1 MAARWKSR
9 SCRGRWAISNPDP
22 ISPPS
27 DWTVLHFC
35 WKMAPCEKYHLKKG
49 FRGLKARLK
58 TVVQYWWYWRC
69 FSGYIKF
76 TCKRIFVNRTCTPS
90 WERLLCWSDG
100 EPCNLYSKRHHS
112 DLISSPGLGV
122 TQIQV
127 NQSLHGP
134 LLDPLFEI
142 VGNRERDLQHPGRIR
157 EGWGGHFCDVNISGH
172 CFLKEYCHL
181 FKNITVPHK
190 EKYCMIPFLFST

>member
-1 MAARWKSR
+1 M
-9 SCRGRWAISNPDP
+9 
-22 ISPPS
+22 
-27 DWTVLHFC
+27 
-35 WKMAPCEKYHLKKG
+35 
-49 FRGLKARLK
+49 
-58 TVVQYWWYWRC
+58 
-69 FSGYIKF
+69 
-76 TCKRIFVNRTCTPS
+76 
-90 WERLLCWSDG
+90 WESLLPWSDG

-122 TQIQV
+122 IQLQV
-127 NQSLHGP
+127 SQSLHGP

-142 VGNRERDLQHPGRIR
+142 FGSSERDLQHLGRIR

-190 EKYCMIPFLFST
+190 EKYCMIPFVNRYLKQSTFIERERRKVIAKTRGKGRLKSSSFIGREFQFCKMKRVLCINGGDAQQYACTLCH